1 MEISKKIGEVM
12 FFKDSYDLTKK
23 NLMKNGSTGLLKDM
37 QSFGVIK
44 DKLTDESVELA
55 ESYLNQDEWF
65 NIEVLTAL

>member
-23 NLMKNGSTGLLKDM
+23 NLMKNGSSGLISEM
-37 QSFGVIK
+37 QSFGKFK

-55 ESYLNQDEWF
+55 ES
-65 NIEVLTAL
+65 